1 MSMQSFFDSVD
12 SGSSFFDLLR
22 QSRPE
27 LLPQPQLKPEGL
39 PQAEARELKETPHGT
54 TILALKYRD
63 GVVIAGDRQATE
75 GFQISSRR
83 IEKVFKADDHSAIAI
98 AGVAGP
104 CVEMAKLFEVEL
116 AHYEKLEGVPLSLEG
131 KANKLSQMVKANL
144 PMAIQGLVVIPIFVG
159 YDQRRGEG
167 KIFKYDLTGGR
178 YEETDYYATGSGGR
192 EARSAMKKLYRADM
206 AEEDATKVALEAL
219 IDAAEED
226 VGTGGPDFV
235 RGVFPTIKLA
245 VMAGLQDVSETRVRQ
260 ICQAIVDARASAL
273 REVKGSGDAAGGVR

>member
-1 MSMQSFFDSVD
+1 MQSFFDPID
-12 SGSSFFDLLR
+12 PESSFFDLLR

-27 LLPQPQLKPEGL
+27 LLPQLRLKLEGL

-83 IEKVFKADDHSAIAI
+83 IEKVFKADEHSAIAI

-104 CVEMAKLFEVEL
+104 CIEMAKLFEVEL
-116 AHYEKLEGVPLSLEG
+116 THYEKLEGMPLSLEG
-131 KANKLSQMVKANL
+131 KANKLAQMVKANL
-144 PMAIQGLVVIPIFVG
+144 PMAMQGLVVIPIFVG
-159 YDQRRGEG
+159 YDVRHGEG

-192 EARSAMKKLYRADM
+192 EARAAMKKAYRADI
-206 AEEDATKVALEAL
+206 AEDEAIRVALDAL
-219 IDAAEED
+219 IDASEED

-235 RGVFPTIKLA
+235 RGVFPTVKLA
-245 VMAGLQDVSETRVRQ
+245 VMAGLRDVPEDRVRQ
-260 ICQAIVDARASAL
+260 ACQAIVDSRRRSEGGAKAEGEAQ
-273 REVKGSGDAAGGVR
+273 AGGMM

>member
-1 MSMQSFFDSVD
+1 MQSFFNPYDV
-12 SGSSFFDLLR
+12 GSSFFDLLR
-22 QSRPE
+22 QNRPD
-27 LLPQPQLKPEGL
+27 LLPQVQLKIEGT
-39 PQAEARELKETPHGT
+39 PRTESRELMDTPHGT

-104 CVEMAKLFEVEL
+104 CIEMAKLFEVEL
-116 AHYEKLEGVPLSLEG
+116 AHYEKLEGMPLSLEG

-144 PMAIQGLVVIPIFVG
+144 PLAIQGLVVIPIFVG
-159 YDQRRGEG
+159 YDLRRGEG

-178 YEETDYYATGSGGR
+178 YEETEYYATGSGGK
-192 EARSAMKKLYRADM
+192 EARSAMKKLYRPDM
-206 AEEDATKVALEAL
+206 AEDDAIGVALEAL

-235 RGVFPTIKLA
+235 RGIFPTIKL
-245 VMAGLQDVSETRVRQ
+245 VVTAGLHGVSETRVREA
-260 ICQAIVDARASAL
+260 CRAIVDLRASVQRNARAEGETQAE
-273 REVKGSGDAAGGVR
+273 RVQ